1 MSERSHIIVV
11 EDEPVT
17 RMTLTSYFEAQ
28 GYRTSE
34 AEDSSGLD
42 DILQSDPADLLIVDI
57 NLSGKDG
64 LEITRELRA
73 VSEVGIILVS
83 ARSDDVDRIVGL
95 ELGADDYVVKPFN
108 KRELLARVKNLLRR
122 TRAARQLT
130 RSVRSFDGFQLE
142 LSSRWL
148 TSRDGK
154 LVPLTRA
161 EFELL
166 AILTTHP
173 GQVLTRERLMQG
185 VTHRSDGGNER
196 TVDVL
201 VRRLRAKLERDP
213 RSPQII
219 STAHGEGYIFTAALE

>member
-1 MSERSHIIVV
+1 MADRFHIVVV

-17 RMTLTSYFEAQ
+17 RMTLTSYFSAQ

-34 AEDSSGLD
+34 AEDSIELD
-42 DILQSDPADLLIVDI
+42 EILQNDPADLLIIDI
-57 NLSGKDG
+57 NLGGKDG

-73 VSEVGIILVS
+73 VSEAGIILVS

-108 KRELLARVKNLLRR
+108 KRELLARAKNLLRR
-122 TRAARQLT
+122 TQAARQLT
-130 RSVRSFDGFQLE
+130 RNVRHFDGFQLD
-142 LSSRWL
+142 LSGRWL
-148 TSRDGK
+148 TSRDGE

-166 AILTTHP
+166 KILTMHP
-173 GQVLTRERLMQG
+173 GQLLSRERLMQG
-185 VTHRSDGGNER
+185 VTHRSDGVDER

-201 VRRLRAKLERDP
+201 IRRLRSKLERDP
-213 RSPQII
+213 QSPQII
-219 STAHGEGYIFTAALE
+219 STSHGEGYIFTAALE

>member
-1 MSERSHIIVV
+1 MPDRSHIVVV

-17 RMTLTSYFEAQ
+17 RMTLTSYLDAQ

-34 AEDSSGLD
+34 AEDSSELD
-42 DILQSDPADLLIVDI
+42 AILQHDPADLLIIDI
-57 NLSGKDG
+57 NLAGKDG

-73 VSEVGIILVS
+73 VSEIGIILVS

-108 KRELLARVKNLLRR
+108 KRELLARAKNLLRR
-122 TRAARQLT
+122 TQAARQLT
-130 RSVRSFDGFQLE
+130 RNVRHFDGFQLD
-142 LSSRWL
+142 LSGRWL
-148 TSRDGK
+148 TSREGD

-166 AILTTHP
+166 KILTMHP
-173 GQVLTRERLMQG
+173 GLVLSRERLMQG
-185 VTHRSDGGNER
+185 ITHRSDGVNER
-196 TVDVL
+196 TADVL

-213 RSPQII
+213 RAPQIN